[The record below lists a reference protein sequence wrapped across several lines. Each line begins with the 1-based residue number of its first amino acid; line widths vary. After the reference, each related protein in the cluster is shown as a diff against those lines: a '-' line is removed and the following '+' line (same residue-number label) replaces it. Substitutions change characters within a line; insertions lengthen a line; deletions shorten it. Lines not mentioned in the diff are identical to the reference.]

1 MGKPRILM
9 QKVMGDSFYLIEDKV
24 EGAANRFHFGKLVSD
39 GHCTFSPDRRWVLT
53 DGYTDSKNRL
63 PLFLY
68 DTQEEAVAEVGRFPR
83 PRPWMAPSASD
94 LDPRF
99 SRDGRRICIDS
110 AMEPGQDE
118 MYIIDVSDIVNA

>member
-9 QKVMGDSFYLIEDKV
+9 QKVMGDSFYLVEDKAN
-24 EGAANRFHFGKLVSD
+24 GALDRFACGKLTSD

-68 DTQEEAVAEVGRFPR
+68 DTHNEKVLEIGRFPTPKALDGPLR
-83 PRPWMAPSASD
+83 VD
-94 LDPRF
+94 LHPRF
-99 SRDGRRICIDS
+99 NHDGTQVCIDS
-110 AMEPGQDE
+110 AMDGTRQ
-118 MYIIDVSDIVNA
+118 MYVIDVRDLVGA